1 MKYQRHKRSVY
12 YLEWWYIW
20 VVVVGGGG
28 GGGGDGGG
36 RRNGNKIKEETHL
49 ISVLLDVLTPSLL
62 YV

>member
-1 MKYQRHKRSVY
+1 M
-12 YLEWWYIW
+12 
-20 VVVVGGGG
+20 VVVGGGG